1 MKYIPYLYIG
11 AFTFLIACSSEER
24 ITTTDSNEEPS
35 GPIELSAGIAE
46 GNSKATTRTGAE
58 DHHTT
63 PGHHT
68 FTAGTKIALRIYG
81 IWKGHTP
88 SEEIVE
94 TTTASLNGVAP
105 DTNDKHNKLSC
116 SPVLYWEDY
125 GTSDINNMGTGKG
138 REEGLTIYGAAVDGV
153 TSVPSG
159 LISSG
164 STIDGT
170 IGKWTSLGWTLDANQ
185 SSGFSEKD
193 LLISN
198 NISGDNGATYQ
209 YDYGRYLFDQC
220 TLGKLLEFKH
230 ALSKITVVLT
240 AGAGFTGGNF
250 ATAPE
255 VKLTSNDAS
264 TSNPEWACTKGNV
277 NITSGGVTLTGISS
291 SGDPAVITMW
301 QASSTGHVVTKEA
314 LVMPGSQF
322 TGDDAIIARINAD
335 GNIYYVT
342 AANIRAAIILENPS
356 NTDYKTEAGKNYI
369 INVTVNQT
377 DVSVRVTATVAN
389 WTDVSATEVAPV
401 INVSGNLGGTA
412 SGWTAD
418 NIFSFYRSEY
428 LNSGYSSGVSKVNG
442 YYPEESVLSYTH
454 SPTSWSMS
462 PSLYWPNHNTH
473 YQFRAVWPQTV
484 TTSGDGVLSS
494 PRVEDGSGT
503 TADYQVIKVSNV
515 AYTANS
521 FPSDLM
527 IARPE
532 IDPSTLCTNKD
543 HTNVSLYNVGICAT
557 EGTINLNFRYMMS
570 RVDVNLTTSKSGD
583 VDYPATVN
591 LNNAQVEIVNVHK
604 TGDVKL
610 GDREVIPTGVKSATP
625 VPATDTFGD
634 YILGNYS
641 YDDVTKTATYSSAI
655 VPQTLTYTSALHLN
669 NVMFR
674 ITIYKNGDPSQGV
687 DDIYYADINPIL
699 KQSSSD
705 KVAPN
710 GAWES
715 GYHYVY
721 NLRLTKT
728 GVKVTAS
735 LTNWT
740 TVNADHTVWF

>member
-24 ITTTDSNEEPS
+24 TLISNTKGEVDS
-35 GPIELSAGIAE
+35 GIVELSAGIAE
-46 GNSKATTRTGAE
+46 GSQRATTRTEEESRHNTHALLTTNTQLALYVSGTWTDHSPTTVIKKTTATAGAE
-58 DHHTT
+58 NS
-63 PGHHT
+63 
-68 FTAGTKIALRIYG
+68 AG
-81 IWKGHTP
+81 
-88 SEEIVE
+88 S
-94 TTTASLNGVAP
+94 
-105 DTNDKHNKLSC
+105 KHNAVTC
-116 SPVLYWEDY
+116 SPVIYWEDY
-125 GTSDINNMGTGKG
+125 GTSDLNNELTG
-138 REEGLTIYGAAVDGV
+138 RAEGLTIYGAAVDNK
-153 TSVPSG
+153 SLSNAG
-159 LISSG
+159 LNG
-164 STIDGT
+164 LLADNAD
-170 IGKWTSLGWTLDANQ
+170 WTSLSWTLPANQ
-185 SSGFSEKD
+185 TITGDTPADKD

-198 NISGDNGATYQ
+198 NVKGDTDTP
-209 YDYGRYLFDQC
+209 YDGRYRFANCND
-220 TLGKLLEFKH
+220 GKLLEFKH
-230 ALSKITVVLT
+230 AMSKITVVLT
-240 AGAGFTGGNF
+240 AGAGFTSGF
-250 ATAPE
+250 SSTPE
-255 VKLTSNDAS
+255 VILTSNAGTPS
-264 TSNPEWACTKGNV
+264 SSWAKTTGTV
-277 NITSGGVTLTGISS
+277 NITNGTVSPTPTTT
-291 SGDPAVITMW
+291 VITMW
-301 QASSTGHVVTKEA
+301 KASSTDYIVTKEA
-314 LVMPGSQF
+314 LVMPHSVFGGN
-322 TGDDAIIARINAD
+322 TGTADAPVYPIILRINAD
-335 GNIYYVT
+335 NNIYYVT
-342 AANIRAAIILENPS
+342 SEMIRQAINGSTYTNSEGFE
-356 NTDYKTEAGKNYI
+356 TEAGKNYI
-369 INVTVNQT
+369 INVRVNQT

-454 SPTSWSMS
+454 SSTSWSMS

-473 YQFRAVWPQTV
+473 YQFRAVWPQTE

-503 TADYQVIKVSNV
+503 TASCQVIKVKNV

-532 IDPSTLCTNKD
+532 ISESAQCTNSESG
-543 HTNVSLYNVGICAT
+543 HTRTYLYSGGICAT

-570 RVDVNLTTSKSGD
+570 QVEVNLSTKDNPSDPDYVNLT
-583 VDYPATVN
+583 
-591 LNNAQVEIVNVHK
+591 NAKVEIVNVNN
-604 TGDVKL
+604 TGDVTL
-610 GDREVIPTGVKSATP
+610 GNREVIPTGDKGPYTI
-625 VPATDTFGD
+625 D
-634 YILGNYS
+634 YVSGNNYH
-641 YDDVTKTATYSSAI
+641 SAI
-655 VPQTLTYTSALHLN
+655 VPQTLTYTSTLHTN

-674 ITIYKNGDPSQGV
+674 ITIYKDGNPSNGV

-715 GYHYVY
+715 GVHYVY

>member
-1 MKYIPYLYIG
+1 MKYIHYLYIG

-58 DHHTT
+58 DNHASHQALTSD
-63 PGHHT
+63 
-68 FTAGTKIALRIYG
+68 TKIALRVSG
-81 IWKGHTP
+81 TWTGHGEFPYT
-88 SEEIVE
+88 VVK
-94 TTTASLNGVAP
+94 TTTATVGAETSSGS
-105 DTNDKHNKLSC
+105 KHNSLTC
-116 SPVLYWEDY
+116 SPILYWDDY
-125 GTSDINNMGTGKG
+125 GSADLANAATG
-138 REEGLTIYGAAVDGV
+138 RTEGLTIYGAAVNGQTSIPTDLNSINGV
-153 TSVPSG
+153 TTASAWEG
-159 LISSG
+159 LS
-164 STIDGT
+164 
-170 IGKWTSLGWTLDANQ
+170 WTLPADQ
-185 SSGFSEKD
+185 SSGWSTKD

-209 YDYGRYLFDQC
+209 YDYGRYLFDQR

-277 NITSGGVTLTGISS
+277 NITSGGVTLTGT
-291 SGDPAVITMW
+291 SGDPAVITMG

-322 TGDDAIIARINAD
+322 TADNAIIARINAD

-342 AANIRAAIILENPS
+342 AKNIRAKIAGD
-356 NTDYKTEAGKNYI
+356 TKMTEAGKNYI
-369 INVTVNQT
+369 INVTVNKT
-377 DVSVRVTATVAN
+377 DIVVTATVAN
-389 WTDVSATEVAPV
+389 WTNISADEVAPV

-418 NIFSFYRSEY
+418 NTFSFYRSEY

-454 SPTSWSMS
+454 SSTSWSMS

-473 YQFRAVWPQTV
+473 YQFRAVWPQTGTDTGEQTYPRV
-484 TTSGDGVLSS
+484 EDETGTTSGD
-494 PRVEDGSGT
+494 
-503 TADYQVIKVSNV
+503 QVIKVKNV
-515 AYTANS
+515 AYSAGS

-570 RVDVNLTTSKSGD
+570 QVEVILTTTD
-583 VDYPATVN
+583 TDYDKVKLDGAI
-591 LNNAQVEIVNVHK
+591 VELVNVHK
-604 TGDVKL
+604 TGSVKL
-610 GDREVIPTGVKSATP
+610 GSMEVVTTGTSLSDP
-625 VPATDTFGD
+625 VRDTFGD
-634 YILGNYS
+634 YTLDYNSTSKHYH
-641 YDDVTKTATYSSAI
+641 SAI
-655 VPQTLTYTSALHLN
+655 VPQPLTFSTLLADGNLK
-669 NVMFR
+669 FR
-674 ITIYKNGDPSQGV
+674 IKIMNAAGDAV
-687 DDIYYADINPIL
+687 DDIYYADIKPISV
-699 KQSSSD
+699 KVTGSSD
-705 KVAPN
+705 AAAPVTN
-710 GAWES
+710 WES
-715 GYHYVY
+715 GKHYVY
-721 NLRLTKT
+721 TLHLSKT

-735 LTNWT
+735 LTNWS

>member
-68 FTAGTKIALRIYG
+68 FTAGTKIALRING
-81 IWKGHTP
+81 TWTGHTP
-88 SEEIVE
+88 SEIVE
-94 TTTASLNGVAP
+94 TTTASLNGVAQ
-105 DTNDKHNKLSC
+105 DTDDKHNKLSC

-138 REEGLTIYGAAVDGV
+138 REKGLTIYGAAVDGV

-159 LISSG
+159 LISSE

-209 YDYGRYLFDQC
+209 YDYGRYLFDQH

-240 AGAGFTGGNF
+240 AGAGFTDGKF
-250 ATAPE
+250 ATDPE

-264 TSNPEWACTKGNV
+264 TSNLEWACTKGNV
-277 NITSGGVTLTGISS
+277 NITTGAVTLTGT

-301 QASSTGHVVTKEA
+301 QASSTGYVVTKEA
-314 LVMPGSQF
+314 LVMPGSHF
-322 TGDDAIIARINAD
+322 TADNAIIARINAD

-342 AANIRAAIILENPS
+342 AQNIRAKMYTLDASTN
-356 NTDYKTEAGKNYI
+356 YKTEAGKNYI

-389 WTDVSATEVAPV
+389 WTDVPATEVAPV
-401 INVSGNLGGTA
+401 INVDANIGDGSTAFSKNEYSLFRSTALANGYGTEDANHYFKEERRVKKSG
-412 SGWTAD
+412 D
-418 NIFSFYRSEY
+418 NWVMSEY
-428 LNSGYSSGVSKVNG
+428 GTSDWQA
-442 YYPEESVLSYTH
+442 
-454 SPTSWSMS
+454 SPI
-462 PSLYWPNHNTH
+462 YWPNHNTH
-473 YQFRAVWPQTV
+473 YQFRGVWPAAGSATG
-484 TTSGDGVLSS
+484 TIGTGDVNY
-494 PRVEDGSGT
+494 PRVESSTHSGT
-503 TADYQVIKVSNV
+503 PQVIKVSNV
-515 AYTANS
+515 AYIANT

-532 IDPSTLCTNKD
+532 IHDNYGNIDNTKECNNSD
-543 HTNVSLYNVGICAT
+543 HESVSLYDVGICAT

-570 RVDVNLTTSKSGD
+570 QVEVNLSTKDNPSDPDYVNLT
-583 VDYPATVN
+583 
-591 LNNAQVEIVNVHK
+591 NAKVEIVNVNN
-604 TGDVKL
+604 TGDVTL
-610 GDREVIPTGVKSATP
+610 GNREVIPTGDKGPYTI
-625 VPATDTFGD
+625 D
-634 YILGNYS
+634 YVSGSNYH
-641 YDDVTKTATYSSAI
+641 SAI
-655 VPQTLTYTSALHLN
+655 VPQTLTYDSPLHLN

-674 ITIYKNGDPSQGV
+674 ITIYKNGDTTKI
-687 DDIYYADINPIL
+687 DDIYYADIEPIL
-699 KQSSSD
+699 NSAGTA

-710 GAWES
+710 GKWES
-715 GYHYVY
+715 GVRYVY

-728 GVKVTAS
+728 KINVTATLTDWAPVTAS
-735 LTNWT
+735 Q
-740 TVNADHTVWF
+740 TVWF

>member
-1 MKYIPYLYIG
+1 MKHIHYLYIA

-24 ITTTDSNEEPS
+24 ITTDSNEDPS
-35 GPIELSAGIAE
+35 GPIELSAGIVE
-46 GNSKATTRTGAE
+46 GNTKATTRSGAE
-58 DHHTT
+58 DNHANHQALTSE
-63 PGHHT
+63 
-68 FTAGTKIALRIYG
+68 TKLALRVSG
-81 IWKGHTP
+81 TWTGHGEFP
-88 SEEIVE
+88 YAVVK
-94 TTTASLNGVAP
+94 TTTATVGAETSSGS
-105 DTNDKHNKLSC
+105 KHNSLTC
-116 SPVLYWEDY
+116 SPLLYWDDY
-125 GTSDINNMGTGKG
+125 GSADPDNAMTG
-138 REEGLTIYGAAVDGV
+138 RTEGLTIYGAAVNGKPVLSIAENQWTAYPWELPVDQTV
-153 TSVPSG
+153 
-159 LISSG
+159 SG
-164 STIDGT
+164 SYPAD
-170 IGKWTSLGWTLDANQ
+170 
-185 SSGFSEKD
+185 KD

-198 NISGDNGATYQ
+198 NIKAGTGDGTYK
-209 YDYGRYLFDQC
+209 FDSS
-220 TLGKLLEFKH
+220 TSGKLLEFTH
-230 ALSKITVVLT
+230 ALSKITVKLT
-240 AGAGFTGGNF
+240 AGAGFASNNF
-250 ATAPE
+250 ENYPVVT
-255 VKLTSNDAS
+255 LTSNNAS
-264 TSNPEWACTKGNV
+264 TSNTEWAVIKGKI
-277 NITSGGVTLTGISS
+277 NITTGAVDITS
-291 SGDPAVITMW
+291 SGQGTPAVINMHRNG
-301 QASSTGHVVTKEA
+301 SSTSHLAIMEA

-322 TGDDAIIARINAD
+322 TSDDAIIARINAD

-369 INVTVNQT
+369 INVTVNKT
-377 DVSVRVTATVAN
+377 DIEVTATVAD
-389 WTDVSATEVAPV
+389 WTNVTAAVVEPV
-401 INVSGNLGGTA
+401 INVSGNLGDNA
-412 SGWTAD
+412 SASSD
-418 NIFSFYRSEY
+418 NTFSFYRSTS
-428 LNSGYSSGVSKVNG
+428 LKNGYSTKTGD
-442 YYPEESVLSYTH
+442 YYGEESVLTYTA
-454 SPTSWSMS
+454 SSTTWSMS
-462 PSLYWPNHNTH
+462 PTLYWPNHNTH
-473 YQFRAVWPQTV
+473 YQFRAVWPQTG
-484 TTSGDGVLSS
+484 TGTGEQTY

-503 TADYQVIKVSNV
+503 TADYQVIKVENV
-515 AYTANS
+515 AYSAGT

-532 IDPSTLCTNKD
+532 ISESAQCTNSESG
-543 HTNVSLYNVGICAT
+543 HTRTYLYSGGICAT

-570 RVDVNLTTSKSGD
+570 RVDVNLTTSKSED

-591 LNNAQVEIVNVHK
+591 LNKAKVEIVNVHK

-610 GDREVIPTGVKSATP
+610 GDREVITTGVKSDTP

-641 YDDVTKTATYSSAI
+641 YNDETKTATYSSAI
-655 VPQTLTYTSALHLN
+655 VPQELTYTSALHTN

-740 TVNADHTVWF
+740 TVTASQDIWF

>member
-1 MKYIPYLYIG
+1 MKHIHYLYIG
-11 AFTFLIACSSEER
+11 ALAFLIACNSEER
-24 ITTTDSNEEPS
+24 ITTDSNEEPS
-35 GPIELSAGIAE
+35 GPIKLSAGIVE
-46 GNSKATTRTGAE
+46 SSTKATTRSGAE
-58 DHHTT
+58 DNHANHQALTSD
-63 PGHHT
+63 
-68 FTAGTKIALRIYG
+68 TKLALRVSG
-81 IWKGHTP
+81 TWTGHGNGTV
-88 SEEIVE
+88 IQ
-94 TTTASLNGVAP
+94 TTTATVGATTGTGNLHNSL
-105 DTNDKHNKLSC
+105 TC
-116 SPVLYWEDY
+116 SPLLYWDDY
-125 GTSDINNMGTGKG
+125 GSADPDNATTG
-138 REEGLTIYGAAVDGV
+138 RTEGLTIYGAAINGKTTAPAVSDWNAL
-153 TSVPSG
+153 SWEVP
-159 LISSG
+159 
-164 STIDGT
+164 T
-170 IGKWTSLGWTLDANQ
+170 NQ
-185 SSGFSEKD
+185 TTTGNYPADKD

-198 NISGDNGATYQ
+198 NVKADTGDGTYKFNE
-209 YDYGRYLFDQC
+209 RAS
-220 TLGKLLEFKH
+220 GKLLEFTH
-230 ALSKITVVLT
+230 ALSKITVNLN
-240 AGAGFTGGNF
+240 ANNGFTGGVF
-250 ATAPE
+250 ASDPE
-255 VKLTSNDAS
+255 VRLTSNVATS
-264 TSNPEWACTKGNV
+264 TSNTEWAYTTGSI
-277 NITSGGVTLTGISS
+277 NITTGTVSS
-291 SGDPAVITMW
+291 QATPAVITMW
-301 QASSTGHVVTKEA
+301 QAASAPAGYDITKEA

-322 TGDDAIIARINAD
+322 TSDGAIIARINAD

-342 AANIRAAIILENPS
+342 AAEIRAKIAGDS
-356 NTDYKTEAGKNYI
+356 KVTEAGKNYI
-369 INVTVNQT
+369 INVTVNKT
-377 DVSVRVTATVAN
+377 DIVVTATVKD
-389 WTDVSATEVAPV
+389 WTNVTAAEDQPV
-401 INVSGNLGGTA
+401 INISGDLGA
-412 SGWTAD
+412 SGSALDANT
-418 NIFSFYRSEY
+418 FSFYRSTSFDTGY
-428 LNSGYSSGVSKVNG
+428 GTASGSYFT
-442 YYPEESVLSYTH
+442 EESVLTH
-454 SPTSWSMS
+454 TTS
-462 PSLYWPNHNTH
+462 PSDTWTMDPILYWPNHNTH
-473 YQFRAVWPQTV
+473 YQFRCVWPRTV
-484 TTSGDGVLSS
+484 TTAGAGILSN
-494 PRVEDGSGT
+494 PRIETATHS

-641 YDDVTKTATYSSAI
+641 YTVETKTATYSSAI
-655 VPQTLTYTSALHLN
+655 VPQALTYTSPLHLN

-710 GAWES
+710 GKWES
-715 GYHYVY
+715 GVHYVY

-740 TVNADHTVWF
+740 TVNADHTIWF